1 MIDSETKVL
10 GIFGDPIGHTLS
22 PIIQNAAIKEL
33 GLKMVYVP
41 FHVTP
46 GNLKD
51 AVASIKALGMP
62 GVNITIPHKE
72 RVMEFLDA
80 TTDEAR
86 KIGAVN
92 TIVNRDGH
100 LTGHNTDGAGYIT
113 SLKAETGFECSGKN
127 IVILGAGGAARG
139 IMAAILAEAPASVT
153 LVNRTVD
160 RADSLAE
167 DLGSECAEVKIHTV
181 PLEKGPLQPRIEAA
195 DLLINSTS
203 VGMGGKVPFNPLVLS
218 LDKLP
223 SEAIVSD
230 IVYKPLNTALLRSAK
245 MTGHTVHKGLGML
258 IHQGALGF
266 ELWTGEKAPV
276 ETMRKAALKALDITE

>member
-1 MIDSETKVL
+1 MIDSDTKVL

-22 PIIQNAAIKEL
+22 PVIQNAAISEL
-33 GLKMVYVP
+33 SLNMIYVP

-46 GNLKD
+46 GALKD

-72 RVMEFLDA
+72 RVMEFLDDM
-80 TTDEAR
+80 TDEAR
-86 KIGAVN
+86 KVGAVN
-92 TIVNRDGH
+92 TIVNTDGR

-113 SLKAETGFECSGKN
+113 SLRAETGFEANGKN

-153 LVNRTVD
+153 LVNRTVS
-160 RADSLAE
+160 RADTLAE
-167 DLGSECAEVKIHTV
+167 DLGSGYVDVKIHTV
-181 PLEKGPLQPRIEAA
+181 PLEKGPLKERIEEA

-218 LDKLP
+218 LDSLRG
-223 SEAIVSD
+223 EAVVSD

-245 MTGHTVHKGLGML
+245 STGHKVHQGLGML

-266 ELWTGEKAPV
+266 ELWTGKKAPV
-276 ETMRKAALKALDITE
+276 DIMRSAALKAMDITE